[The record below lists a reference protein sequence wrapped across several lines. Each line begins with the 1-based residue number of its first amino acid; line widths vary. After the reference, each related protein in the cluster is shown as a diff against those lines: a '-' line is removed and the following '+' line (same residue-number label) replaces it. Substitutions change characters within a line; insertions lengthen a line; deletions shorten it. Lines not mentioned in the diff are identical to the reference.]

1 MSVPEGMER
10 VSGPHDNAR
19 PHSARTKARKAALDA
34 LFEADLRDIS
44 IDEAFTQ
51 LRAATSEPPRLLT
64 IEIVQGVAEHIADI
78 DRMISAALTSGWT
91 IGRMPRVD
99 RCLVRMA
106 VFELRYTDS
115 PSDAVISE
123 AVGLA
128 GEYSTEDS
136 AAFVNGV
143 LRAIAKQEDDNATQD

>member
-19 PHSARTKARKAALDA
+19 PHSARTKARKAALDV
-34 LFEADLRDIS
+34 LFEADLRDIPVG
-44 IDEAFTQ
+44 DAFAE
-51 LRAATSEPPRLLT
+51 LRAASPEPPRLLT
-64 IEIVQGVAEHIADI
+64 IDIVQNVADHADEI
-78 DRMISAALTSGWT
+78 DRAIAGALTSGWT
-91 IGRMPRVD
+91 IDRMPRVD
-99 RCLVRMA
+99 RCLVRIA
-106 VFELRYTDS
+106 TCELRYTDS
-115 PSDAVISE
+115 PSDAIISE

-143 LRAIAKQEDDNATQD
+143 LRAIAKQVDATRN